1 MRNAPL
7 FLTILLTTLFAC
19 GPREQIVLITVQD
32 LATGTVLDSAR
43 VNLLVQTASNSIVD
57 TLSTKYSGSDGT
69 VKFTYDILENRRYR
83 VRATRKFYRPVVNEN
98 GDGYQNEAQ
107 LSFGDSSVHVLS
119 LDRIE
124 APDPAILN
132 KVREEVSLEEM
143 LVKLKANQW
152 NYAILPQLGWADVPA
167 LIAAAGDTTIITKY
181 PKNPTSTYKPK
192 NARVGLVALWLVEA
206 IRKMEMTGAT
216 EDLQNLIPPSRAPIL
231 GTRQGNPSGHNTAD
245 QILRAQAAY
254 QAWYEAVEAAPRSRR
269 INEMRN
275 IPLRNEGMSWM

>member
-1 MRNAPL
+1 MRHAPI
-7 FLTILLTTLFAC
+7 FLTILLTTLLAC
-19 GPREQIVLITVQD
+19 GPAEQLVLVTVQD
-32 LATGTVLDSAR
+32 LSSERPLDSAR
-43 VNLLVQTASNSIVD
+43 VDLLVQTASNSIVD
-57 TLSTKYSGSDGT
+57 TLSTKYTGNEGT
-69 VKFTYDILENRRYR
+69 VRFTYDILEGRRYR
-83 VRATRKFYRPVVNEN
+83 VQATRKYYRPVVNPD

-107 LSFGDSSVHVLS
+107 LSHSDSSVHVLA
-119 LDRIE
+119 LEVIE
-124 APDPAILN
+124 APDPTILN

-143 LVKLKANQW
+143 LIKLKANQW
-152 NYAILPQLGWADVPA
+152 SYAILPQLGWADVPA

-181 PKNPTSTYKPK
+181 PKNPTSSYKPK

>member
-1 MRNAPL
+1 MSRLPI
-7 FLTILLTTLFAC
+7 FLILLLSTLLAC
-19 GPREQIVLITVQD
+19 GPREQLVLVSVQD
-32 LATGTVLDSAR
+32 LSNLRPLDSAK
-43 VNLLVQTASNSIVD
+43 VQLLVRTASNSIVD
-57 TLSTKYSGSDGT
+57 TLSTKYTDSDGLAQ
-69 VKFTYDILENRRYR
+69 FTYDIRENRRYR
-83 VRATRKFYRPVVNEN
+83 VRVTRKFYRPVVNKN

-107 LSFGDSSVHVLS
+107 LGFGDSSVHVLS

-132 KVREEVSLEEM
+132 KVREEISLEEM

-152 NYAILPQLGWADVPA
+152 NYAILPHLDWTDVPA
-167 LIAAAGDTTIITKY
+167 LIAVAGDTTIITKY

-206 IRKMEMTGAT
+206 IRKMEMTGAS
-216 EDLQNLIPPSRAPIL
+216 EDLQNLIPPSRTPIL